1 MFKIL
6 HQKNVSTR
14 DLTTSF
20 VEIEAYKGTLEEDL
34 QITQNALVDLQQEAM
49 SGNSVATK
57 IKKMSALKEDI
68 EIKVEACDRGMDQL
82 KSWMISL
89 IPQERDSQREALT
102 QKLEKLKK
110 DENSLFRDFFSLCAQ
125 AIVLREK
132 IMGSD
137 LRRNSMGDM
146 LENNPRLDIQ
156 AFSSGMNTEDS
167 VFLCNEVKRL
177 RPPARHRDRSLFRDN
192 GRILK
197 TR

>member
-1 MFKIL
+1 M
-6 HQKNVSTR
+6 
-14 DLTTSF
+14 
-20 VEIEAYKGTLEEDL
+20 
-34 QITQNALVDLQQEAM
+34 
-49 SGNSVATK
+49 
-57 IKKMSALKEDI
+57 ALKEDI

-82 KSWMISL
+82 KSRMISL

-177 RPPARHRDRSLFRDN
+177 RAASPAQGQKPIQRQRENIEDEIEKINSPLDDESLNSEVKKIIDSYR
-192 GRILK
+192 
-197 TR
+197 